1 MTTTRRF
8 SKAPP
13 DRANELFDTLLA
25 TSDGA
30 IKSRERLFADLKTE
44 LELLATLQED
54 HLFPVLTR
62 HGMQDLVREAT
73 DDNAETAA
81 LLGELDGM
89 SKSSPEL
96 IDTVTE
102 LRRIFQQHIRDDR
115 KELLPAVL
123 KVLSEEEALA
133 VAEKVEDEMATID
146 EAKLAQARQ
155 TREQAEVVQR
165 MSDGVTETLQVSVGN
180 ARTVTQVMQ
189 EAMQKSFSTF
199 AELAQRSMGQ
209 TLNLT
214 HRSEGDA
221 RAVTE
226 ETADNVRAVAQS
238 GNALAKGLQDVTRE
252 VVDRSQKRF
261 QRNLEGLQALAYCRS
276 ITDLL
281 EVQSSLLR
289 DNLEQTIGNSRRIAE
304 LTIQMADEA
313 TQTVTV
319 QAEKTVQR
327 FDRAA

>member
-1 MTTTRRF
+1 MTTIRQY

-13 DRANELFDTLLA
+13 DRANELFEKLLA
-25 TSDGA
+25 TSDSA

-73 DDNAETAA
+73 SDNAKTAA

-89 SKSSPEL
+89 SKSSSEF
-96 IDTVTE
+96 INKVAE

-123 KVLSEEEALA
+123 KVLSEEEILA

-146 EAKLAQARQ
+146 ETKLAQARQ

-165 MSDGVTETLQVSVGN
+165 VSDGVTGTLRAGLDN
-180 ARTVTQVMQ
+180 AQSIARVMQ
-189 EAMQKSFSTF
+189 EAMQKSFSTLTD
-199 AELAQRSMGQ
+199 LAHQSIGP
-209 TLNLT
+209 LNLT
-214 HRSEGDA
+214 NRSDGNA
-221 RAVTE
+221 RAATE
-226 ETADNVRAVAQS
+226 EMADNFRAVAQS
-238 GNALAKGLQDVTRE
+238 GSALARGLQDMSRE
-252 VVDRSQKRF
+252 VADRSQKRI
-261 QRNLEGLQALAYCRS
+261 QRNLEGLQALAHCRS
-276 ITDLL
+276 ITDLF

-289 DNLEQTIGNSRRIAE
+289 DNLEQTIENSRRIAE
-304 LTIQMADEA
+304 LTIQIADEA
-313 TQTVTV
+313 RQPAAV

>member
-1 MTTTRRF
+1 MTTIRRY

-13 DRANELFDTLLA
+13 DRANELFEKLFA

-89 SKSSPEL
+89 SKSSPEF
-96 IDTVTE
+96 IDKVTE

-165 MSDGVTETLQVSVGN
+165 MSDGVTETLQVSVDN

-214 HRSEGDA
+214 HRSDGDA

-261 QRNLEGLQALAYCRS
+261 QRNLEGLQALAHCRS
-276 ITDLL
+276 VTDLL

-289 DNLEQTIGNSRRIAE
+289 DNLEQTIENSRRIAE

>member
-1 MTTTRRF
+1 MTTIRRY

-13 DRANELFDTLLA
+13 DRANELFEKLFA

-62 HGMQDLVREAT
+62 HGMQGLVREAT

-89 SKSSPEL
+89 SKSSPEF
-96 IDTVTE
+96 IDKATE

-165 MSDGVTETLQVSVGN
+165 MSDGVTETLQVSVDN

-214 HRSEGDA
+214 NRSDGDA

-261 QRNLEGLQALAYCRS
+261 QRNLEGLQALAHCRS